1 MHHPPMLAQHC
12 EGKGW
17 VCWRE
22 FAMTS
27 KFRGKYLSVTPI
39 DITHLEF
46 ANGNHY
52 TWKKVTTTV
61 HNIIVGKLWVDNHG
75 EMAIVNQKTG
85 DTCHLNFHPYSYFS
99 RDVPRKVSVIFL
111 NYNFDLTHVLC

>member
-1 MHHPPMLAQHC
+1 MLAQYC
-12 EGKGW
+12 EGRDW

-27 KFRGKYLSVTPI
+27 KFRGKYLRVDPI

-46 ANGNHY
+46 PSSGHHY
-52 TWKKVTTTV
+52 TWRKVSTTV

-75 EMAIVNQKTG
+75 EMTITNHKTG
-85 DTCHLNFHPYSYFS
+85 DLCHLNFPAYSYFS
-99 RDVPRKVSVIFL
+99 RDTPRKVRQNSRFWRHTFI
-111 NYNFDLTHVLC
+111 NG

>member
-1 MHHPPMLAQHC
+1 MQGFFHFHHHLIFHVPC
-12 EGKGW
+12 
-17 VCWRE
+17 
-22 FAMTS
+22 MTN

-85 DTCHLNFHPYSYFS
+85 DTCHINFHPYSYFS
-99 RDVPRKVSVIFL
+99 RDVPRKVSVKVCRLQIGSTIVF
-111 NYNFDLTHVLC
+111 F